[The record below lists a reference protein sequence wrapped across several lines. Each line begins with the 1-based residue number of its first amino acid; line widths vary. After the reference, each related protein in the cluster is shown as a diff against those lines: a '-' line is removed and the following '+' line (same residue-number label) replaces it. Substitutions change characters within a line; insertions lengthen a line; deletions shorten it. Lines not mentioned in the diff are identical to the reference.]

1 MEITAHCRIKEK
13 LIFAWN
19 WYSPEKNN
27 GILGKNWPDLFFTD
41 IITKILQSLS
51 SLVKRDVGWEKLAK
65 SAASC
70 RENLNF
76 GKRQGKKTQQGKTS
90 GIRWSQ
96 RENVV
101 EQQQKDLI
109 QLQTALEAEAIAHL
123 RADREWNAQ
132 KKLDQ
137 NLKNQLNKLVHCQR
151 ALELQINTAG
161 EGVENELEFFSPE
174 EKRWTSLN
182 MMSQSSALVSLMQQ
196 SQTLPAS

>member
-1 MEITAHCRIKEK
+1 MWA
-13 LIFAWN
+13 
-19 WYSPEKNN
+19 EKNWQN
-27 GILGKNWPDLFFTD
+27 
-41 IITKILQSLS
+41 LQ
-51 SLVKRDVGWEKLAK
+51 LVAEKTWTLAK
-65 SAASC
+65 D
-70 RENLNF
+70 R
-76 GKRQGKKTQQGKTS
+76 GKKPQQGKTS

-123 RADREWNAQ
+123 RADGEWNAQ
-132 KKLDQ
+132 KKLAQ
-137 NLKNQLNKLVHCQR
+137 NLKKQLNKLVHCQR

-182 MMSQSSALVSLMQQ
+182 MMS
-196 SQTLPAS
+196 

>member
-1 MEITAHCRIKEK
+1 M
-13 LIFAWN
+13 
-19 WYSPEKNN
+19 
-27 GILGKNWPDLFFTD
+27 
-41 IITKILQSLS
+41 
-51 SLVKRDVGWEKLAK
+51 
-65 SAASC
+65 
-70 RENLNF
+70 
-76 GKRQGKKTQQGKTS
+76 
-90 GIRWSQ
+90 
-96 RENVV
+96 

-132 KKLDQ
+132 KKLAQ